1 MHCQLAGFKDCREMA
16 VCCDSHCGCSGG
28 GDCHSDACK
37 IIESGNYF
45 LKKVL
50 VSAPTATYAWIG
62 ALETPETLAN
72 RRPPAPVATLSAAS
86 GAPPGWNRIWQFV
99 FRAAPSPRA
108 PSALCA

>member
-1 MHCQLAGFKDCREMA
+1 MA
-16 VCCDSHCGCSGG
+16 VCCDSHCGCGGG

-45 LKKVL
+45 LKKVS
-50 VSAPTATYAWIG
+50 VSAPTAPFAWIG
-62 ALETPETLAN
+62 ALEPVTD
-72 RRPPAPVATLSAAS
+72 RRPPAPVATLSATG

-99 FRAAPSPRA
+99 FRAALSPRA